1 MAGCGNNSPLVPDS
15 SEDEEDESK
24 TLGQNASSWFGGTTA
39 TAAGGTSATRTRLAR
54 EHVRPGTTVIDIGCG
69 RDFPAAAWLSGLGA
83 EVHGLDL
90 EGPASSA
97 PPGVQVRAGSVY
109 EMPYGDAT
117 FDMAICSHVLEHLQ
131 HPRKAMAEIGRVLKP
146 GGRFIFLT
154 PSAWD

>member
-1 MAGCGNNSPLVPDS
+1 MSQSSRAKCEQLVRRHYSDRGWRHVCHAY
-15 SEDEEDESK
+15 EA
-24 TLGQNASSWFGGTTA
+24 LV
-39 TAAGGTSATRTRLAR
+39 R

-154 PSAWD
+154 PSAWDYVSIAAR